1 MRRSSLL
8 LAGLLVVA
16 ACGTAGGGDA
26 TTTTPTT
33 TVVEETTT
41 SEAMVTTTMAP
52 ETTTSLTASDFPVT
66 ITADNGEV
74 TIEEMPDSIVSLS
87 TVATEILFAVGAGD
101 QVVAVDDQSN
111 YPEEAP
117 MTDLSGFTP
126 NVEAILAYEPDV
138 VFISYDPGELVASL
152 EAAGVPVLSFG
163 AAVTLD
169 DTYRQIEA
177 TGAATGHLDDAIV
190 VSEAIETELAKIADE
205 APEVEE
211 GTSYFHEIDAG
222 LYTVTSSTFFGQ
234 IYSLFGLENIADPAD
249 ADGGAFGYPQLS
261 SEFVVAADPDLIF
274 LADSL
279 YGESAETVAARPG
292 WDVLSAVQEGN
303 VYELDSD
310 VASRWG
316 PRIVDFAQAISDA
329 LENFATGS

>member
-8 LAGLLVVA
+8 FAALLTLV
-16 ACGTAGGGDA
+16 ACGTTGGGDA
-26 TTTTPTT
+26 TTSTVVGATT
-33 TVVEETTT
+33 TTEALATTT
-41 SEAMVTTTMAP
+41 TIPGTTT
-52 ETTTSLTASDFPVT
+52 TTEEAGFPVT

-74 TIEEMPDSIVSLS
+74 TIEEMPESIVSLS
-87 TVATEILFAVGAGD
+87 TVATEMLFAIGAGD

-117 MTDLSGFTP
+117 TTDLSGFTP

-152 EAAGVPVLSFG
+152 EAAGVPVVSFG

-177 TGAATGHLDDAIV
+177 TGAATGHLEDAIV
-190 VSEAIETELAKIADE
+190 VSESVETELAKIVDE

-211 GTSYFHEIDAG
+211 GTSYFHEIDAN

-249 ADGGAFGYPQLS
+249 EDGAAFGYPQLS
-261 SEFVVAADPDLIF
+261 SEFVVAADPDLVF

-279 YGESAETVAARPG
+279 YGESPETVASRPG
-292 WDVLSAVQEGN
+292 WDVLSAIQGGN

-316 PRIVDFAQAISDA
+316 PRIVDFAQAVSDA
-329 LENFATGS
+329 LADFTSGS

>member
-1 MRRSSLL
+1 MRRSSVL

-26 TTTTPTT
+26 TSTTTTF
-33 TVVEETTT
+33 VETTT
-41 SEAMVTTTMAP
+41 TATSEAVATTTIDP
-52 ETTTSLTASDFPVT
+52 GTTTTITASDFPVT
-66 ITADNGEV
+66 ITADNGDV
-74 TIEEMPDSIVSLS
+74 TIEETPQSIVSLS

-126 NVEAILAYEPDV
+126 NVEAILAYEPDLV
-138 VFISYDPGELVASL
+138 LISYDPGDLVASL

-169 DTYRQIEA
+169 DTYRQIGA
-177 TGAATGHLDDAIV
+177 TGAATGHSEDAIV
-190 VSEAIETELAKIADE
+190 VSEAIQTELAKIVDE

-249 ADGGAFGYPQLS
+249 AEGGAFGYPQLS

-292 WDVLSAVQEGN
+292 WDVLSAVEEGN

-316 PRIVDFAQAISDA
+316 PRIIDFAQAISDA
-329 LENFATGS
+329 LADFSTES

>member
-1 MRRSSLL
+1 MKRALL
-8 LAGLLVVA
+8 LAVLLVLA
-16 ACGTAGGGDA
+16 ACGTNGGSDA
-26 TTTTPTT
+26 TTTLVEPTT
-33 TVVEETTT
+33 TTESLLTTT
-41 SEAMVTTTMAP
+41 TTAVNTTT
-52 ETTTSLTASDFPVT
+52 TAEEPTFPVT

-74 TIEEMPDSIVSLS
+74 TIDEMPDSIISLS
-87 TVATEILFAVGAGD
+87 TVATEMLFAIGAGD

-138 VFISYDPGELVASL
+138 VFISYDPGGLVAAL
-152 EAAGVPVLSFG
+152 DAAGVPVVSFG

-169 DTYRQIEA
+169 DTYRQIETIGVVA
-177 TGAATGHLDDAIV
+177 GHAEEAIV
-190 VSEAIETELAKIADE
+190 VSESIETDLLQIVDE
-205 APEVEE
+205 APKVEV
-211 GTSYFHEIDAG
+211 GTSYFHEIDSA
-222 LYTVTSSTFFGQ
+222 LYTVTSATYFGQ
-234 IYSLFGLENIADPAD
+234 IYSLFGLENVADPAD
-249 ADGGAFGYPQLS
+249 EDGSAFGYPQLS
-261 SEFVVAADPDLIF
+261 SEFVVASDPDLIF

-292 WDVLSAVQEGN
+292 WDVLSAVQGGN
-303 VYELDSD
+303 VYPLDSD

-329 LENFATGS
+329 LEEFVAEG

>member
-16 ACGTAGGGDA
+16 ACGTAGGSDP
-26 TTTTPTT
+26 TTT
-33 TVVEETTT
+33 TVVETTTT
-41 SEAMVTTTMAP
+41 SEAMVTTTIDP
-52 ETTTSLTASDFPVT
+52 GTTTSLAAPDFPVT
-66 ITADNGEV
+66 ITADNGDV
-74 TIEEMPDSIVSLS
+74 TIEEMPESIVSLS

-111 YPEEAP
+111 YPEDAP

-138 VFISYDPGELVASL
+138 VFISYDPGDLVASL

-169 DTYRQIEA
+169 DTYRQVEA
-177 TGAATGHLDDAIV
+177 TGAATGHLEDAIV
-190 VSEAIETELAKIADE
+190 VSEAIQTELAKIADE
-205 APEVEE
+205 APEVE
-211 GTSYFHEIDAG
+211 GASYFHEIDAG

-234 IYSLFGLENIADPAD
+234 IYSLFGMENIADPAD

-279 YGESAETVAARPG
+279 YGESAETVATRPG
-292 WDVLSAVQEGN
+292 WGVLSAVQEGH

-329 LENFATGS
+329 LDNFAAGS